1 MSYLVNERMHEIG
14 IRMAMGAS
22 RMDVLGL
29 VGKLGLKLT
38 FTGIAIGAAL
48 ALGLTRLIAG
58 LLFGVRSGDPATY
71 IAVAFGLVGSRYWPA
86 TSRTQSEQG

>member
-1 MSYLVNERMHEIG
+1 MHEIG

-38 FTGIAIGAAL
+38 SPG
-48 ALGLTRLIAG
+48 
-58 LLFGVRSGDPATY
+58 
-71 IAVAFGLVGSRYWPA
+71 
-86 TSRTQSEQG
+86 